1 MAASSGGD
9 LSGILCVAVFVLIPS
24 AVWVWYDASRRPGM
38 DRTWAIGVLVFWIVC
53 FPVYLWERRKY
64 PVTQRPPELPVAQST
79 LQLPAPGWYIDPQ
92 DTALLRWWD
101 GSQWTEHRRSAEL

>member
-1 MAASSGGD
+1 MAASSGGE
-9 LSGILCVAVFVLIPS
+9 LSGLLCVSVFVLIPS

-64 PVTQRPPELPVAQST
+64 PVAQPT
-79 LQLPAPGWYIDPQ
+79 LQLPAPGWYIDPE
-92 DTALLRWWD
+92 DTALQRWWD
-101 GSQWTEHRRSAEL
+101 GSQWSEHRRSVGT